1 MTCGMRTAL
10 LVLVLSLRPTSA
22 GEQCVADSLEGTVCT
37 APLDFVL
44 LVDNS
49 DSLGPFVAATD
60 NFMVQFIEAFELST
74 DGPMISLIVF
84 NEEAEVLHQ
93 LSADKDALIA
103 SISTRTAPQGDTY
116 MQAGLVKAKGVLED
130 SPRRGYATGVT
141 LLLSDGLSSQPDYR
155 QCRFPGVTCSLETLA
170 LGVKNADI
178 SIFWIGYTLEGGGLG
193 WGTIPRDVI
202 CSSPPAE
209 YYADGGDPTSAV
221 NSIGPRLRPL
231 PRPPTAVLCYLISA
245 SARRSDRRPLVHP
258 DREDLLRLRRPL
270 RRADRAHA
278 RRPRLPRHRRSA
290 QVPHR
295 QPCGRG
301 DLRLSH

>member
-49 DSLGPFVAATD
+49 DSLAPFVAETD
-60 NFMVQFIEAFELST
+60 NFMIEFINAFALSN

-116 MQAGLVKAKGVLED
+116 MQAGLVKAKSVLED

-155 QCRFPGVTCSLETLA
+155 VCSFLDPCGLGTLA
-170 LGVKNADI
+170 QGVKDADI

-221 NSIGPRLRPL
+221 NSIGPRPRPL
-231 PRPPTAVLCYLISA
+231 PRPPTAV
-245 SARRSDRRPLVHP
+245 
-258 DREDLLRLRRPL
+258 
-270 RRADRAHA
+270 
-278 RRPRLPRHRRSA
+278 
-290 QVPHR
+290 
-295 QPCGRG
+295 
-301 DLRLSH
+301 

>member
-49 DSLGPFVAATD
+49 DSLAPFVAETD
-60 NFMVQFIEAFELST
+60 NFMIEFINAFALSN

-84 NEEAEVLHQ
+84 NTEAEILHP
-93 LSADKDALIA
+93 LSADKVALIE
-103 SISTRTAPQGDTY
+103 SISTRSAPQGSTQ
-116 MQAGLVKAKGVLED
+116 MQAGLVKAKEVLETSD
-130 SPRRGYATGVT
+130 RRGYATGVT

-155 QCRFPGVTCSLETLA
+155 VCSFLDPCGLGTLA
-170 LGVKNADI
+170 QGVKDADI
-178 SIFWIGYTLEGGGLG
+178 SIFWIGYTIEGAGGTG
-193 WGTIPRDVI
+193 WGDIRRDVI

-221 NSIGPRLRPL
+221 NSIGPRPRPL
-231 PRPPTAVLCYLISA
+231 PRPPTAV
-245 SARRSDRRPLVHP
+245 
-258 DREDLLRLRRPL
+258 
-270 RRADRAHA
+270 
-278 RRPRLPRHRRSA
+278 
-290 QVPHR
+290 
-295 QPCGRG
+295 
-301 DLRLSH
+301 